1 MCNSVFQLDEEIQST
16 SSRSS
21 QGISIPVTSFCA
33 TETALDAPYQENGI
47 VESLVVPRESSTLHH
62 VESTVPRGEAP
73 EQAYLNAIVQ
83 EAQAR
88 STKVGLDDF
97 QTMRLIGQ
105 GAYGRVFLVQHKQ
118 KGQYFAMKVVPKSRV
133 VANSRQIT
141 FTKAERAILEDVQ
154 HPFVVR
160 LFYAFQTAECLYLIL
175 EYASGGELFH
185 HMNVE
190 RMFTERVARFFA
202 AEIVLALEHLHTL
215 GIIYRDLKPENCLL
229 DSDGHIVLT
238 DFGLSKLGLPENGKT
253 NTFCGTIEYMAPEVL
268 DESPYD
274 QSVDWWSLGI
284 LLYDMITGAPP
295 FKGTNK
301 KKVMDAIRHK
311 GIKFPDFV
319 SPDARDLITQLL
331 SKDPAKRL
339 GTFTGV
345 PTGLGPQK
353 GKRRSRPQPLK
364 VSGSRIRAHRFF
376 RCIDWKQMEA
386 RRANPPIIPR
396 LEGEGDTSNFDEEFT
411 AQPMNSSTLVYGTTP
426 VSPSTDQLFLGF
438 SYTALHHLA

>member
-1 MCNSVFQLDEEIQST
+1 LDEEIQST

-21 QGISIPVTSFCA
+21 QGIITPVTSFGVNEA
-33 TETALDAPYQENGI
+33 APDLSSQENGFVEPLVI
-47 VESLVVPRESSTLHH
+47 PGESLALPH
-62 VESTVPRGEAP
+62 VGPTVPRVEP
-73 EQAYLNAIVQ
+73 REQAYLNAIVQ

-97 QTMRLIGQ
+97 HVMRLIGQ

-118 KGQYFAMKVVPKSRV
+118 SGQYFAMKVVRKSRV

-141 FTKAERAILEDVQ
+141 FTKAERAILEDVR

-190 RMFTERVARFFA
+190 RMFTERVARFFT

-253 NTFCGTIEYMAPEVL
+253 STFCGTIEYMAPEVL

-274 QSVDWWSLGI
+274 QCVDWWSLGI

-295 FKGTNK
+295 FHGSNK

-311 GIKFPDFV
+311 GIKFPDYV

-331 SKDPAKRL
+331 SKNPAQRL

-345 PTGLGPQK
+345 AAGLGPQK
-353 GKRRSRPQPLK
+353 GKRRFRPQPLA
-364 VSGSRIRAHRFF
+364 VGGSRIRSHRFF

-386 RRANPPIIPR
+386 RRANPPIIPC
-396 LEGEGDTSNFDEEFT
+396 LEGDDDTSNFDEEFT
-411 AQPMNSSTLVYGTTP
+411 AQPMNPSTLGYGTTP